1 MSAAQPHVLIV
12 FDPKLK
18 ATYLAEADLAR
29 LTEAAAWDYL
39 PLAGGASFRANDDP
53 AARAA
58 LLERV
63 ATADAV
69 IVCHGSPKI
78 DDDVMAAAPRLR
90 LIGELEGDRFADR
103 IDVEAARRRGIRVVD
118 TTNGSS
124 YPVSEWALGL
134 MLIGLRN
141 AGALFRRMIA
151 GEEFRLAHDD
161 FGYTRAELTGKRIG
175 LIGGGHIARRL
186 IALLQPFQVE
196 IAVHDPYIPKDIA
209 DLLGVRLTTLDRVLA
224 GNDVIVCLAPLTP
237 STRRMIGARELD
249 LVPSGAV
256 LVNVSRGAIIDPDA
270 LVNRLRRGDI
280 VGCFDVF
287 DPEPVPGDSPIR
299 QMPNVFLTPHI
310 AGVTAA
316 SRPRFFHLMVDELTR
331 FFAGDETLFDLTPRS
346 LADRRG
352 EPPPPR

>member
-1 MSAAQPHVLIV
+1 MNDVRPRVLIV

-18 ATYLAEADLAR
+18 ATYLADADLAR
-29 LTEAAAWDYL
+29 LATIAEWEYL
-39 PLAGGASFRANDDP
+39 PLAGGANFRANDDP

-58 LLERV
+58 LIERV
-63 ATADAV
+63 ATADALV
-69 IVCHGSPKI
+69 VCHGSPRI
-78 DDDVMAAAPRLR
+78 DEAVLAAAPRLR
-90 LIGELEGDRFADR
+90 LVGELEGDRFADR
-103 IDVEAARRRGIRVVD
+103 IDIAAARARGIRVVD

-161 FGYTRAELTGKRIG
+161 FGYTQAELTGKRVG

-186 IALLQPFQVE
+186 ISFLKPFQVD
-196 IAVHDPYIPKDIA
+196 ISVHDPYIPKDIA

-224 GNDVIVCLAPLTP
+224 TNDVVVCLAPLTP
-237 STRRMIGARELD
+237 ATRRMIGARELD
-249 LVPSGAV
+249 LIPSGAV

-270 LVNRLRRGDI
+270 LVARLQRGDI

-287 DPEPVPGDSPIR
+287 DPEPVPADNPIR
-299 QMPNVFLTPHI
+299 RLPNVFLTPHI

-352 EPPPPR
+352 EPPPSR